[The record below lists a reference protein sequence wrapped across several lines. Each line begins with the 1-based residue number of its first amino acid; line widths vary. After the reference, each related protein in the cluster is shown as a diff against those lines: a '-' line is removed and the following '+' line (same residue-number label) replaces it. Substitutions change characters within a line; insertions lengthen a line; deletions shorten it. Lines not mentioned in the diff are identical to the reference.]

1 MQFVPASPAID
12 IEGNNMADFNVRNQ
26 QNKAVVWE
34 YWQRMNHAQAKEVP
48 GIVKKAFHKDVN
60 WNGPQ
65 PINEIGSSDALIRD
79 FWEPLRHSFP
89 DIKREAEILMGDV
102 DGDDDWVSG
111 MGYLTG
117 TFVHDWLGIPA
128 TGKKTHIHF
137 GQFFVMR
144 DAKIVESYC
153 ILDILSVFKQAGFQ
167 VLPNAQGREG
177 GKLQKPR
184 GDDGILLAEQDALEG
199 RQSKQLVEAM
209 WNGLMRFE
217 RERDNENLDAM
228 EQQHYWHPDF
238 HWMGPT
244 GIGSTHNILEFQ
256 DFHQRPWL
264 SAFGDRNL
272 DVEHTGRY
280 MGFLGEGR
288 YAAGG
293 IWNQEF
299 STHHGQYQG
308 VPATGKLMTIRDFD
322 WYNREGNHI
331 VQNWIPID
339 LIDVFKQLDV
349 DLFDRM
355 HRQHELRK
363 RGIDWWNI
371 PVDGMSAL
379 ADSRRKF

>member
-1 MQFVPASPAID
+1 
-12 IEGNNMADFNVRNQ
+12 MADFKVRNQ
-26 QNKAVVWE
+26 LNKAVVWE

-167 VLPNAQGREG
+167 VLPNALGREG

-184 GDDGILLAEQDALEG
+184 GGDGVMLAEQDALEG

-264 SAFGDRNL
+264 AAFGDRNL

-322 WYNREGNHI
+322 WYNREGNRI

-363 RGIDWWNI
+363 RGIDWWDP
-371 PVDGMSAL
+371 PVDGATAST
-379 ADSRRKF
+379 DSRRRF